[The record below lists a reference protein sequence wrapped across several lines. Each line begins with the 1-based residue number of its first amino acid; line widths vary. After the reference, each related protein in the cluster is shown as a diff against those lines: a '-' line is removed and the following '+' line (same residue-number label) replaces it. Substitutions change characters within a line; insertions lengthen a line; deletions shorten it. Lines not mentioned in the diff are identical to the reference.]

1 MLYVK
6 PITWRAWN
14 VIRLLVTQTTF
25 LGSLILLSY
34 RYRNKKNKKT
44 KKPELQTTF
53 PLPFLSP
60 VFATFCIKTSARVTC
75 FLRKGNECSFKY
87 VFFYSKSKMTLS
99 MGSKWVP
106 CILHY
111 FLGLT
116 ARFPLFSI
124 FRHSLNLPHTQ
135 LYLYP
140 TSSNFCL
147 YRDININHF

>member
-75 FLRKGNECSFKY
+75 FLRKGNECSCKY
-87 VFFYSKSKMTLS
+87 VFFYNTSKMTLS
-99 MGSKWVP
+99 MGSK
-106 CILHY
+106 Y
-111 FLGLT
+111 GKTYGLT